1 MPPAIT
7 LKNKVREDAVVRGR
21 LLAAL
26 AGILVLLILLV
37 WRLTDLQVVGHEHF
51 ITQSENNRVKIVPEP
66 PIRGLI
72 YDRNG
77 VLLAQNMASYT
88 LEVVPEAVP
97 DLDATLV
104 ELGKVVE
111 IPQGDVERFRQLV
124 SRKRSFESIPLKF
137 RLTEEEV
144 ARFAV
149 NRHRFPGTDIQARL
163 TRHYP
168 LGEVTA
174 HVVGYVGRID
184 EAALKRVDPVQYS
197 GTSHVGKTGVERSY
211 EKVLHGTVGYLHV
224 ENNAQG
230 RRLRELDRVSPT
242 PGSDLFLHLD
252 AALQGEA
259 LAALEDHTGAVVAI
273 DPNNGGV
280 LALASKPGYDP
291 NLFVNG
297 IDTETYGELSGSN
310 LRPLFNR
317 AIRGQYPPG
326 STIKPMVALAGL
338 EYGMELATGHT
349 FCRGWYQLPNSSH
362 RYRDW
367 KKSGHGKVDL
377 NWAILRSCDVY
388 FYEMAQALGIDRM
401 HEFMTRF
408 GFGER
413 SGIDIAG
420 EATGL
425 MPSRAWK
432 RAARNKPWYRGET
445 LITGIGQGFML
456 TTPLQLAQATAI
468 MANRGRIVPPRLV
481 QAFGDLDAEQF
492 TEPAAAAA
500 ALELGEPAHWLP
512 VIEAME
518 DTVHTP
524 RGTAHRIAEGMA
536 YRMAGKTGTAQVFG
550 LAQDEEYDEEK
561 LKRTLR
567 DHGLF
572 IAFAPVEQPL
582 IAVAV
587 VVEHGGGGSTSAAPI
602 ARRIIDHYLAR
613 ELPGAADMAGKP
625 AG

>member
-1 MPPAIT
+1 MTPSIA
-7 LKNKVREDAVVRGR
+7 LKDKVREDAVVRGR
-21 LLAAL
+21 LLAAV
-26 AGILVLLILLV
+26 AGILVLLVLLV
-37 WRLTDLQVVGHEHF
+37 WRLTDLQVVSHQHF

-77 VLLAQNMASYT
+77 VLLAQNTPSYT
-88 LEVVPEAVP
+88 LELVPEAVS
-97 DLDATLV
+97 DLDATLDA
-104 ELGKVVE
+104 LGDVVE
-111 IPQGDVERFRQLV
+111 ISAQDVERFRQLA

-137 RLTEEEV
+137 RLSDEEV

-174 HVVGYVGRID
+174 HVVGYVGRLD
-184 EAALKRVDPVQYS
+184 EAALQRVDPVQYS

-211 EKVLHGTVGYLHV
+211 EKVLHGIVGYLHV

-230 RRLRELDRVSPT
+230 RRLRVLERVSPS

-252 AALQGEA
+252 AALQREA
-259 LAALEDHTGAVVAI
+259 LAALGDHTGAVVAI
-273 DPNNGGV
+273 DPNNGGL

-297 IDTETYGELSGSN
+297 IDTESYADLSGSP

-326 STIKPMVALAGL
+326 STIKPMMGLAGL
-338 EYGMELATGHT
+338 EYGVELATGHT

-367 KKSGHGKVDL
+367 KRTGHGKVDL

-388 FYEMAQALGIDRM
+388 FYEMAHALGIDRM

-408 GFGER
+408 GFGVR
-413 SGIDIAG
+413 TGVDIAG
-420 EATGL
+420 EAAGL
-425 MPSRAWK
+425 MPSKDWK
-432 RAARNKPWYRGET
+432 RAARHKPWYRGET

-456 TTPLQLAQATAI
+456 ATPLQLAQATAI
-468 MANRGRIVPPRLV
+468 VANRGRILRPRLV
-481 QAFGDLDAEQF
+481 QSFGDPDQEGVL
-492 TEPAAAAA
+492 EPAPAPGSLGLRDAAFWR
-500 ALELGEPAHWLP
+500 PI
-512 VIEAME
+512 VSAME

-524 RGTAHRIAEGMA
+524 RGTAHRIADGLS

-550 LAQDEEYDEEK
+550 LAQDEEYDAES
-561 LKRTLR
+561 LKRELR

-572 IAFAPVEQPL
+572 IAFAPVDQPR

-602 ARRIIDHYLAR
+602 ARRVIDHYLAR
-613 ELPGAADMAGKP
+613 ELPAAMDMAGEP
-625 AG
+625 AS